1 MQQPLGVDP
10 LKLRMIGAIFW
21 AGLLVY
27 FVPSWF
33 MHPVDFSPNIS
44 SLSKEKISAHDV
56 ETTTTTTQLAAAAV
70 ESAVQE
76 QEKQNTLFI
85 DKPLTV
91 TPPQADPAR
100 VQSLNQSFSAREA
113 ELDVKGKVKVA
124 KQATKFL
131 GPAPTISTTG
141 RFTLQIA
148 TYTAESVA
156 LATQARLQA
165 AGFTGK
171 LTVIN
176 YKTGKKG
183 YQVRIGP
190 YQSLAD
196 ANRAK
201 AIVDVRFHTNSV
213 VLGK

>member
-1 MQQPLGVDP
+1 MQQPLGVDL
-10 LKLRMIGAIFW
+10 LKLRVIGAVFW
-21 AGLLVY
+21 AGLFVY
-27 FVPSWF
+27 FVPAWF
-33 MHPVDFSPNIS
+33 MHPVDFSP
-44 SLSKEKISAHDV
+44 SLSKEKFVANEV
-56 ETTTTTTQLAAAAV
+56 ETTTTQLAAAAV

-113 ELDVKGKVKVA
+113 ELDVKGKVKVV
-124 KQATKFL
+124 KQATKLL

-148 TYTAESVA
+148 TYTAESIA

-171 LTVIN
+171 ITVIN
-176 YKTGKKG
+176 YKTGRKG

-196 ANRAK
+196 AHRAK
-201 AIVDVRFHTNSV
+201 AIVDVRFHANSV

>member
-10 LKLRMIGAIFW
+10 LKLRVIGAIFW

-27 FVPSWF
+27 FVPAWF
-33 MHPVDFSPNIS
+33 MHPVDFSP
-44 SLSKEKISAHDV
+44 SLSKEKFVANEV
-56 ETTTTTTQLAAAAV
+56 ETTTTQLAAAAV

-100 VQSLNQSFSAREA
+100 VQSLNQSFSARDA
-113 ELDVKGKVKVA
+113 ELDAKGKVKVV
-124 KQATKFL
+124 KQATKLL

-148 TYTAESVA
+148 TYTAESIA

-171 LTVIN
+171 ITVIN
-176 YKTGKKG
+176 YKTGRKG

-196 ANRAK
+196 AHRAK
-201 AIVDVRFHTNSV
+201 AIVDVRFHANSV